1 MTIENILVPD
11 LGDASDVEV
20 IELLVAVGDTVA
32 EEDSLLVLESDKAA
46 MEIPAPKAGVIK
58 TVEVNLGDKVSSGSL
73 IVTLEVE
80 GAAEGSAAPAGSG
93 ESKSEEAERSG
104 EAAQPA
110 EPAEQDPAS
119 SDGGEQLAAEP
130 AQASLVDVLVPDLGT
145 EDEVEIIEIAIA
157 VGDTLAVDDTLMTLE
172 SDKAAMDVPSD
183 RAGVVK
189 EILVAVGDKVKNG
202 NAIVRVLAEQ
212 KAEQKAQ
219 SNANQ
224 EPTQKADQR
233 TASETPKTAP
243 AADQGSGNAGASSS
257 PAPASS
263 STNSL
268 TSSSFSSPNSPVP
281 GSESVK
287 VYAGPAVRKLAR
299 ELGVDLTQVRGSGAK
314 SRITKDDVHGF
325 VKARLNAPA
334 AVQGGA
340 AIAAV
345 PDIDFSQFGEIEEVP
360 RSKLHKL
367 TASNMQRNWNAVP
380 HVAQFNEID
389 ITDLEEF
396 RASLKGEAERKG
408 VKMTFLP
415 FLLKACA
422 KALAEYPQFNVSLH
436 SSGEYLIQKKY
447 IHIGVAVATD
457 AGLVVPVIRD
467 VDKKDLWELAAE
479 VVELSNKAKARKL
492 APQDMQGACFSISS
506 LGALGGTGFIPIV
519 NAPEVAILGVAKTAV
534 KPQFIDKEF
543 VPRQMLPI
551 TLSYDHKA
559 VNGVDGGLFV
569 TYLDKVLSDIRNLV
583 L

>member
-80 GAAEGSAAPAGSG
+80 GAAEDSAAPASSG
-93 ESKSEEAERSG
+93 ESKSEEAG
-104 EAAQPA
+104 EAAQ
-110 EPAEQDPAS
+110 PAEQDPAS

-157 VGDTLAVDDTLMTLE
+157 VGDTLSVDDTLMTLE

-202 NAIVRVLAEQ
+202 DAIVRVLAEQ
-212 KAEQKAQ
+212 KAQ
-219 SNANQ
+219 SNAQQ
-224 EPTQKADQR
+224 EPTQKAEQR
-233 TASETPKTAP
+233 TASETQKTAP
-243 AADQGSGNAGASSS
+243 AADQGSGNAGAAS
-257 PAPASS
+257 PAPASPS
-263 STNSL
+263 
-268 TSSSFSSPNSPVP
+268 TSSVTGSPISSPNSPVP
-281 GSESVK
+281 GSESAK

-299 ELGVDLTQVRGSGAK
+299 ELGVDLTQVSGSGAK

-334 AVQGGA
+334 AVPGGA

-360 RSKLHKL
+360 RGKLHKL

>member
-73 IVTLEVE
+73 IVTLEVD
-80 GAAEGSAAPAGSG
+80 GAAEDSAAPASSG
-93 ESKSEEAERSG
+93 ESKSEEAEASG
-104 EAAQPA
+104 EAAQ
-110 EPAEQDPAS
+110 PAEQDPAS

-157 VGDTLAVDDTLMTLE
+157 VGDTLSVDDTLMTLE

-202 NAIVRVLAEQ
+202 DAIVRLL
-212 KAEQKAQ
+212 AEQKAQ
-219 SNANQ
+219 SNAQQ

-233 TASETPKTAP
+233 TASETQKTAP
-243 AADQGSGNAGASSS
+243 AADQGSGNAGAAS
-257 PAPASS
+257 PAPASPS
-263 STNSL
+263 
-268 TSSSFSSPNSPVP
+268 TSSVTGSPISSPNSPVP
-281 GSESVK
+281 GSESAK

-299 ELGVDLTQVRGSGAK
+299 ELGVDLTQVSGSGAK

-569 TYLDKVLSDIRNLV
+569 TYLDKLLSDIRNLV

>member
-73 IVTLEVE
+73 IVTLEVD
-80 GAAEGSAAPAGSG
+80 GAAEDSAAPAGSG
-93 ESKSEEAERSG
+93 ESKSEEAEASG
-104 EAAQPA
+104 EAAQ
-110 EPAEQDPAS
+110 PAEQDPAS

-157 VGDTLAVDDTLMTLE
+157 VGDTLSVDDTLMTLE

-202 NAIVRVLAEQ
+202 DAIVRLL
-212 KAEQKAQ
+212 AEQKAQ
-219 SNANQ
+219 SNAQQ

-233 TASETPKTAP
+233 TASKTQKTAP
-243 AADQGSGNAGASSS
+243 AADQGSGNAGAAS
-257 PAPASS
+257 PAPASPS
-263 STNSL
+263 
-268 TSSSFSSPNSPVP
+268 TSSVTGSPISSPNSPVP
-281 GSESVK
+281 GSESAK

-299 ELGVDLTQVRGSGAK
+299 ELGVDLTQVSGSGAK

-569 TYLDKVLSDIRNLV
+569 TYLDKLLSDIRNLV

>member
-11 LGDASDVEV
+11 LGEASEVEV

-80 GAAEGSAAPAGSG
+80 ATAANSAPAGGDEAEPAATAESAESAGAGELADESPTPVSSG
-93 ESKSEEAERSG
+93 ES
-104 EAAQPA
+104 
-110 EPAEQDPAS
+110 
-119 SDGGEQLAAEP
+119 

-145 EDEVEIIEIAIA
+145 EEAVEIIEIAVA
-157 VGDTLAVDDTLMTLE
+157 VGDTLAVDETLMTLE

-183 RAGVVK
+183 RAGVVE
-189 EILVAVGDKVKNG
+189 EILVAVGDKVKKG
-202 NAIVRVLAEQ
+202 DVIVRMLAEP
-212 KAEQKAQ
+212 AEQQAGQKTEQKTATETQQAAPAPAQ
-219 SNANQ
+219 S
-224 EPTQKADQR
+224 ADKSVE
-233 TASETPKTAP
+233 TASSA
-243 AADQGSGNAGASSS
+243 QASSS
-257 PAPASS
+257 DAAPSASP
-263 STNSL
+263 N
-268 TSSSFSSPNSPVP
+268 TSSAQSPASPVP
-281 GSESVK
+281 GSESAK

-299 ELGVDLTQVRGSGAK
+299 ELGVDLTQVSGSGAK

-334 AVQGGA
+334 SVQGGA

-345 PDIDFSQFGEIEEVP
+345 PDIDFSQFGEIEEIP

-396 RASLKGEAERKG
+396 RAGLKSEAERKG

-436 SSGEYLIQKKY
+436 SSGEYVIKKKY

-467 VDKKDLWELAAE
+467 VDQKDLWELAAE

-519 NAPEVAILGVAKTAV
+519 NAPEVAILGVAKTAI
-534 KPQFIDKEF
+534 KPQFIGKEF

-551 TLSYDHKA
+551 TLSYDHRA
-559 VNGVDGGLFV
+559 VNGVDGGLFA